1 MFREIVFWEGEKSV
15 QLLLEKLKFGIS
27 SNTLNFKA
35 FGMWKHSLCPYLT
48 LTSTIPVMVCV
59 TFFTLF

>member
-1 MFREIVFWEGEKSV
+1 MYIVNVREIVFWEGEKSV

-35 FGMWKHSLCPYLT
+35 FGM
-48 LTSTIPVMVCV
+48 
-59 TFFTLF
+59 